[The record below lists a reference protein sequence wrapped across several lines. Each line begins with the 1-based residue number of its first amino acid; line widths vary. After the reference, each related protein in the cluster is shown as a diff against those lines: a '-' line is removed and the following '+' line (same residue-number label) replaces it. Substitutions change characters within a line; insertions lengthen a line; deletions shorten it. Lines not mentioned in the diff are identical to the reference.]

1 MSIAVHPYNMGQPHR
16 ARHLH
21 RALEAI
27 VRRPGVWLA
36 TGGEI
41 ADWYEQHYYHQ
52 VQALCAREGR

>member
-1 MSIAVHPYNMGQPHR
+1 
-16 ARHLH
+16 
-21 RALEAI
+21 
-27 VRRPGVWLA
+27 VWLA